1 MSKLWIFETFLH
13 FLENNYLNP
22 FLKPGWLTLRA
33 PRNWTQRQNTRPT
46 GGPVTPHVSRRERE
60 GNSGVL
66 SSLVVRSPAKLEAS
80 REPPHDCEPS
90 GAHGVASGARGPVT
104 AVHGG
109 TVARLT
115 AGRPTPAKER
125 DKKRCSSIGEPRRAR
140 CACWKGVRWS
150 GEGRSTERTSLVSS
164 VRAPMSNSREEKAY
178 HGRFWC
184 V

>member
-1 MSKLWIFETFLH
+1 VQYSHVIFLYCGPDSKKSIEIYFTIFGAKMSKLWIFETFLH

-60 GNSGVL
+60 GNFGVH
-66 SSLVVRSPAKLEAS
+66 SSPAARSPAKPEANH
-80 REPPHDCEPS
+80 RT
-90 GAHGVASGARGPVT
+90 VANPVVHTGWPAEFGGPVT

-109 TVARLT
+109 TVVRLT

-140 CACWKGVRWS
+140 CAR
-150 GEGRSTERTSLVSS
+150 
-164 VRAPMSNSREEKAY
+164 
-178 HGRFWC
+178 
-184 V
+184 